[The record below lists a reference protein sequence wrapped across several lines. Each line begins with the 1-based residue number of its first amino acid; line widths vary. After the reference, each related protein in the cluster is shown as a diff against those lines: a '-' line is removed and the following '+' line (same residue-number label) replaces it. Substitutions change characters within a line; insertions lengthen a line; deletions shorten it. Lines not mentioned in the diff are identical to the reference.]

1 MNGLENH
8 VAKLLGHEAALFCV
22 SGCMTNQLGLRVL
35 LTQPPHSVL
44 CDARSHVFLYECGG
58 IAYHSQASV
67 SPVEPKNGHHL
78 TVQDVASNI
87 ITDTLC
93 SPVTRVISLENTL
106 NGSIMPLD
114 EIKRIREY
122 TKPMGLK
129 MHLDGARLWNAHQ
142 ETGIPLH
149 EYGQYF
155 DTISVCLSK
164 GVGAPIGSILASSKE
179 NIVRARHL
187 RKLMGGG
194 WRQAG
199 PLAIAAMHGIEHIMP
214 TMKDTHNLTKR
225 LANGLQAMGMSLDYP
240 CETNMIFLD
249 MAKVGLTVFDLADAL
264 QKHNILI
271 SRIPGTQNRI
281 VLHYQIPP
289 HVVDTILHVA
299 SDLVAKRKLDAAP
312 IIIKE
317 KVGQG
322 LAYSTSNAAN
332 V

>member
-1 MNGLENH
+1 M
-8 VAKLLGHEAALFCV
+8 AKLLGHEAALFCV

-142 ETGIPLH
+142 ETGIALH

-155 DTISVCLSK
+155 DTVSLCLSK
-164 GVGAPIGSILASSKE
+164 GAGAPIGSILASSKE

-199 PLAIAAMHGIEHIMP
+199 PLAVAAMYGVEHIVP
-214 TMKDTHNLTKR
+214 TMKDTHKLAKR
-225 LANGLQAMGMSLDYP
+225 LAKGLQALGMSLSFP

-249 MAKVGLTVFDLADAL
+249 TAKVGLVVDDLANAL
-264 QKHNILI
+264 KKQNILI
-271 SRIPGTQNRI
+271 SGSAGTQTRI
-281 VLHYQIPP
+281 VFHYQIAP
-289 HVVDTILHVA
+289 HVVDTILQVA
-299 SDLVAKRKLDAAP
+299 SELVAQRKLDSKP
-312 IIIKE
+312 IIVQE
-317 KVGQG
+317 KANQG
-322 LAYSTSNAAN
+322 LAYNTGSTVST
-332 V
+332 

>member
-1 MNGLENH
+1 
-8 VAKLLGHEAALFCV
+8 
-22 SGCMTNQLGLRVL
+22 MTNQLGLRVL

-149 EYGQYF
+149 EYGQHF
-155 DTISVCLSK
+155 DTVSICLSK
-164 GVGAPIGSILASSKE
+164 GAGAPIGSILASSKE

-199 PLAIAAMHGIEHIMP
+199 PLAVAAMHGVEHIVP
-214 TMKDTHNLTKR
+214 TMKETHKLTRR
-225 LANGLQAMGMSLDYP
+225 LAEGLQALGMSLDYP

-249 MAKVGLTVFDLADAL
+249 TAKVGLVVDDLANAL
-264 QKHNILI
+264 KKRNILI
-271 SRIPGTQNRI
+271 SGSAGTHTRI
-281 VLHYQIPP
+281 VFHYQIDP
-289 HVVDTILHVA
+289 HVVDTILQVA
-299 SDLVAKRKLDAAP
+299 SELIAKRKLDSTP
-312 IIIKE
+312 INVKE
-317 KVGQG
+317 KVDQG
-322 LAYSTSNAAN
+322 LAYNTGSTAN